1 MGMAEKKEPPWPRR
15 GSPFL
20 SDEHRRS
27 AARDH
32 HTVAIGFRVRRIS
45 DDGVDDLRGQI
56 GIGDVGY
63 GSCVNVERRRD
74 INTFGPTLGV
84 ALSL

>member
-1 MGMAEKKEPPWPRR
+1 
-15 GSPFL
+15 
-20 SDEHRRS
+20 
-27 AARDH
+27 
-32 HTVAIGFRVRRIS
+32 VAIGFRVRRIS